1 MPPFWQYSSS
11 LLTPINFHNIT
22 KICMSNLSGK
32 TTFTAGQR
40 IFSQGEQ
47 GQVMFIILS
56 GKVEIR
62 SNNNLLMTLEEGELF
77 GEMALVDKSPRSAD
91 AIALTDCELEEINER
106 SFLFRVGETPFFAL
120 KIMRTLAARLRIANQ
135 V

>member
-1 MPPFWQYSSS
+1 
-11 LLTPINFHNIT
+11 
-22 KICMSNLSGK
+22 MSNLSGK